1 MCQAYR
7 KVRIYEDFVPERS
20 LAKLD
25 SCYEFIRGNDMSAI
39 EQFREQTRSWLEAN
53 CPPSQRKAI
62 PEGELVWGGSDVEF
76 PDADAQLWFER
87 MRDKGWFCPDWP
99 QAYGGG
105 GLSAEYNAVLE
116 SELRRLKCRPP
127 QINLGIWMLGP
138 VLLEFGTEEQKL
150 NLLTPMTRGEVRWCQ
165 GLSEPNADSDLASL
179 KTTARDEGDH
189 FVVDGSKIWTSYGDK
204 SDWMYALVR
213 TDGSAS
219 KHAGISLIVLDMKSP
234 GVSVAPIDLISGKS
248 AFCQVFFDAVKVP
261 KSQLIGPLHG
271 GWNLA
276 KRLLQHE
283 RKAMSKFGEF
293 SLPTHFHL
301 LPLVQEYRP
310 EPAGISESSL
320 VARAVACAMNEH
332 SYNLTVQRMGE
343 EARAGQ
349 DISGLMSIM
358 KLVHTEQE
366 RDKFEV
372 LLDVMGV
379 NALGW
384 DKAAFSPQEQAI
396 TRGWLNS
403 FALTISGGASEI
415 QLNVIAKRV
424 LGLPEVK

>member
-1 MCQAYR
+1 MW
-7 KVRIYEDFVPERS
+7 
-20 LAKLD
+20 
-25 SCYEFIRGNDMSAI
+25 G
-39 EQFREQTRSWLEAN
+39 AN
-53 CPPSQRKAI
+53 
-62 PEGELVWGGSDVEF
+62 EVEF
-76 PDADAQLWFER
+76 PNADARLWFER

-99 QAYGGG
+99 QAYGGA
-105 GLSAEYNAVLE
+105 GLSEEYNAVLE

-138 VLLEFGTEEQKL
+138 VLLEFGTEEQKK

-165 GLSEPNADSDLASL
+165 GFSEPNAGSDLASL
-179 KTTARDEGDH
+179 KTSARDAGDH

-213 TDGSAS
+213 TDPAAS
-219 KHAGISLIVLDMKSP
+219 KHTGISLIVLDMKSP

-301 LPLVQEYRP
+301 LPLVNEYLP
-310 EPAGISESSL
+310 EPSGQGELAL
-320 VARAVACAMNEH
+320 AARAVACAMNEQ
-332 SYNLTVQRMGE
+332 SYNLTVQRMGQ

-349 DISGLMSIM
+349 DVSGLMSIM

-372 LLDVMGV
+372 LLDVMGYH
-379 NALGW
+379 ALGW
-384 DKAAFSPQEQAI
+384 DKGAFSPQEQAI

-424 LGLPEVK
+424 LGLPDVK